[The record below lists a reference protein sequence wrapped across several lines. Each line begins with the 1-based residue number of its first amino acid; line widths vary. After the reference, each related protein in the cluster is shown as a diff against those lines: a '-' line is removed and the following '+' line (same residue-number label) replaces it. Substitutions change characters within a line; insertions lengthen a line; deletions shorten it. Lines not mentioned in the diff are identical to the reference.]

1 MDGLYPHFSVRT
13 FFSFLLLILLQT
25 YTEAQSICSVPDSVN
40 FAENNM
46 VGVTVATI
54 TLQPEV
60 TVNFKPPPANPNNPF
75 GLKGNQLIAT
85 KALDFETNQTHTVEL
100 TCTATSGLTLNVI
113 IIVIVTNENDNPPV
127 FAQSA
132 YSINVDELSPVDKS
146 VGRFTATDLDG
157 TPLYYKLTSEL
168 DAFKLRSFTNP
179 DILVK
184 TPLDYDKVKN
194 VQLVLYAQ
202 DTPLETSSPGPSFT
216 ASTTITVTIL
226 DLDTRPPWFQPCTE
240 HEVGGALIC
249 QSSGYTG
256 RVNLNEQETGALP
269 LKPGPVYAIDGDS
282 GINEEITY
290 SFLNG
295 DAGGLF
301 QINPNTGNISM
312 LKPADVLETISLTV
326 LAAQKKNSYQFAST
340 PLTISVRVKSLHPP
354 RFQRSQYEGVVT
366 AVGEMAVDPKN
377 KDEPLKILATDDD
390 YIVTGGLN
398 PHITYYVN
406 GSSDFS
412 IIDGYLFMTKGLPV
426 ETLSLQVVAKDTTND
441 ESVTA
446 QLSVEVKSGLTTT
459 GVPLSTTDSM
469 NTTTIGEST
478 TNSKTTDDTVSTIN
492 PSTPTDPSVSTTISS
507 MSTEGIVSTTYPS
520 LTSEGSVSTTHA
532 HTVIIPSGGYG
543 PTDMAVL
550 GAVLGV
556 LLFICLVVIGVL
568 IFNIRRGKADWR
580 KIYETSMFRSSLG
593 QGSGGQKEGIQYTNE
608 AFQKDED
615 GDSTG
620 SGGLEGGSVMAGG
633 EPRKAAG
640 NFTPFEAV
648 MTSSVPLHALLNDNT
663 SQAGSDKAD
672 SEKEVKP
679 ILTKERRMD
688 EGYKSV
694 WFKEDID
701 PDAKEEVVIIPD
713 SRESDSEEEDQ
724 QQPSSSKEEDEDD
737 NPQTKTQKVIFND
750 ADMDSG
756 LGVKMEDPEGDSDGD
771 EMLTADL

>member
-168 DAFKLRSFTNP
+168 QDAFKLRSFTNP

-446 QLSVEVKSGLTTT
+446 QLSVEVKS
-459 GVPLSTTDSM
+459 
-469 NTTTIGEST
+469 
-478 TNSKTTDDTVSTIN
+478 
-492 PSTPTDPSVSTTISS
+492 
-507 MSTEGIVSTTYPS
+507 
-520 LTSEGSVSTTHA
+520 
-532 HTVIIPSGGYG
+532 VIIPSGGYG